1 MRILI
6 ETTLHHLIYHNYIP
20 TTEVIL
26 DDFGAEK
33 TLHHPTYLKYTP
45 ISEVVLGRLA
55 NSYSSVGLI
64 SGAGVPP
71 FTVWATRRRMY
82 KLQDRSLFEQ

>member
-6 ETTLHHLIYHNYIP
+6 ETTLHHLIYHNYTP
-20 TTEVIL
+20 RTEVIL

-45 ISEVVLGRLA
+45 ISAVVLGRLA
-55 NSYSSVGLI
+55 NSYSSVGII
-64 SGAGVPP
+64 SSSIHSMGYAAPHGQV
-71 FTVWATRRRMY
+71 AR
-82 KLQDRSLFEQ
+82 LESL